1 MTLGESWEFFG
12 ARELRKFENA
22 IAIED
27 FEYSET
33 FPLSRAC
40 EARFYGGKG
49 QKLRESAREIASF
62 YGVWGFCK
70 REGRKNEECKKQQTV

>member
-1 MTLGESWEFFG
+1 MVLCDAWVFFG
-12 ARELRKFENA
+12 ARELQKFENA
-22 IAIED
+22 NATED
-27 FEYSET
+27 FDYSET

-40 EARFYGGKG
+40 EARFYGVKG

-70 REGRKNEECKKQQTV
+70 RVGRKNKECKK